1 MKEKVTRPSFFFLGH
16 SDSRFFIFQTQAYW
30 YLFLAVYNQI
40 VHIGA
45 LSHMHLKLV
54 SRVHE

>member
-1 MKEKVTRPSFFFLGH
+1 MKEKVTWPSSFFLGH
-16 SDSRFFIFQTQAYW
+16 SDSRIFIFQTQAYW
-30 YLFLAVYNQI
+30 YLFLAIYNQI

-45 LSHMHLKLV
+45 LSYMHLKLV